1 MSDEGADDL
10 HWRPW
15 ERKTILWLFECVL
28 IGYADDLLSD
38 FQFKLSSDSSRSL
51 EMTLA
56 RFVRKNAF
64 RNKLRSSLTVL
75 SMAFSLALLSFLMS
89 MWQAFYGNNLRS
101 EQSAQRLI
109 VRHKVSLTNLIPGSY
124 RDKIRHV
131 PGVVKV
137 IPMNWFGGTYKDATQ
152 KNFFARFGTD
162 PDEFFDVYPELE
174 IPKDQLD
181 AWKKDRA
188 GAVADAELAKKYG
201 WKVGDRIVLQGD
213 IYPIRLE
220 LTLRGIFTAKLPNN
234 SLYFNEKYVEEGVK
248 FAKDQAG
255 FYGILVDSPQNVDRV
270 SHDVD
275 AMFANAPEPTR
286 TETEKAFGLSFL
298 AMLGNVK
305 AFILVI
311 ACAAV
316 FTILLVAGNT
326 MAMSIRER
334 TREVAVLKTMGFTR
348 KTILGVF
355 IGESIAIGTV
365 GGILGV
371 LFALLLITAGTFVPG
386 AGNLFVIAQ
395 HAWRFTAP
403 AAIVVA
409 TVAGFLSSAIPAY
422 GASRTGIVEGLRHI
436 G

>member
-1 MSDEGADDL
+1 
-10 HWRPW
+10 
-15 ERKTILWLFECVL
+15 
-28 IGYADDLLSD
+28 
-38 FQFKLSSDSSRSL
+38 
-51 EMTLA
+51 MTLA
-56 RFVRKNAF
+56 RFVRKNVY
-64 RNKLRSSLTVL
+64 RNKLRFWLTVG

-89 MWQAFYGNNLRS
+89 MWQAFYGNSNRS

-109 VRHKVSLTNLIPGSY
+109 VRHKVSLTNLIPASY

-174 IPKDQLD
+174 IPRDQLG

-201 WKVGDRIVLQGD
+201 WKVGDKIILQGD
-213 IYPIRLE
+213 IYPIKLE

-234 SLYFNEKYVEEGVK
+234 SLYFNEKYVEEGVP
-248 FAKDQAG
+248 FAKGAAG
-255 FYGILVDSPQNVDRV
+255 FYGILVDSPQHVDQV

-275 AMFANAPEPTR
+275 ALFANAPEPTR

-305 AFILVI
+305 AFILII
-311 ACAAV
+311 ASAAV
-316 FTILLVAGNT
+316 FTILLVSGNT

-348 KTILGVF
+348 KTILGIF
-355 IGESIAIGTV
+355 IGESATV
-365 GGILGV
+365 GLLGGILGT
-371 LFALLLITAGTFVPG
+371 LFALLLITGGTKVPN

-395 HAWRFTAP
+395 HFWLFTAP
-403 AAIVVA
+403 ASIGVAII
-409 TVAGFLSSAIPAY
+409 AGFLSSAIPAY
-422 GASRTGIVEGLRHI
+422 GASKTGIVEGLRHI

>member
-1 MSDEGADDL
+1 
-10 HWRPW
+10 
-15 ERKTILWLFECVL
+15 
-28 IGYADDLLSD
+28 
-38 FQFKLSSDSSRSL
+38 
-51 EMTLA
+51 MTLA
-56 RFVRKNAF
+56 RFVRKNVY
-64 RNKLRSSLTVL
+64 RNKLRFWLTVG

-109 VRHKVSLTNLIPGSY
+109 VRHKVSLTNLIPSSY
-124 RDKIRHV
+124 REKIRHV

-137 IPMNWFGGTYKDATQ
+137 VPMNWFGGTYKDATQ

-162 PDEFFDVYPELE
+162 PEEFFDLYTELE
-174 IPKDQLD
+174 IPPAQLD

-201 WKVGDRIVLQGD
+201 WKAGDKIILQGD

-234 SLYFNEKYVEEGVK
+234 SLYFNEKYVEEGVP
-248 FAKDQAG
+248 FAKGAAG
-255 FYGILVDSPQNVDRV
+255 FYGIIVDSPQHVDQV

-311 ACAAV
+311 ASASV
-316 FTILLVAGNT
+316 FTILLVSGNT

-348 KTILGVF
+348 RVILGLF
-355 IGESIAIGTV
+355 IGESTVVGLMGGVLGT
-365 GGILGV
+365 
-371 LFALLLITAGTFVPG
+371 LFALLLITGGTKAPG

-395 HAWRFTAP
+395 HAWKFTAP
-403 AAIVVA
+403 TAIGVA
-409 TVAGFLSSAIPAY
+409 ILAGFLSSAIPAY
-422 GASRTGIVEGLRHI
+422 SASRTGIVDGLRHI

>member
-1 MSDEGADDL
+1 
-10 HWRPW
+10 
-15 ERKTILWLFECVL
+15 
-28 IGYADDLLSD
+28 
-38 FQFKLSSDSSRSL
+38 
-51 EMTLA
+51 MTLA
-56 RFVRKNAF
+56 RFVRKNVY
-64 RNKLRSSLTVL
+64 RNKLRFWLTVG

-109 VRHKVSLTNLIPGSY
+109 VRHKVSLTNLIPSSY
-124 RDKIRHV
+124 REKIRHV

-137 IPMNWFGGTYKDATQ
+137 VPMNWFGGTYKDATQ

-162 PDEFFDVYPELE
+162 PEEFFDLYTELE
-174 IPKDQLD
+174 IPPAQLD

-201 WKVGDRIVLQGD
+201 WKAGDKIILQGD

-234 SLYFNEKYVEEGVK
+234 SLYFNEKYVEEGVP
-248 FAKDQAG
+248 FAKGAAG
-255 FYGILVDSPQNVDRV
+255 FYGILVDSPQHVDQV

-311 ACAAV
+311 ASASV
-316 FTILLVAGNT
+316 FTILLVSGNT

-348 KTILGVF
+348 RVILGLF
-355 IGESIAIGTV
+355 IGESTVVGLMGGVLGT
-365 GGILGV
+365 
-371 LFALLLITAGTFVPG
+371 LFALLLITGGTKAPG

-395 HAWRFTAP
+395 HAWKFTAP
-403 AAIVVA
+403 TAIGVA
-409 TVAGFLSSAIPAY
+409 ILAGFLSSAIPAY
-422 GASRTGIVEGLRHI
+422 SASRTGIVDGLRHI

>member
-1 MSDEGADDL
+1 
-10 HWRPW
+10 
-15 ERKTILWLFECVL
+15 
-28 IGYADDLLSD
+28 
-38 FQFKLSSDSSRSL
+38 
-51 EMTLA
+51 MTLTG
-56 RFVRKNAF
+56 FVRKNAF
-64 RNKLRSSLTVL
+64 RNKLRSGLTVL

-109 VRHKVSLTNLIPGSY
+109 VRHKVSLANLLPGSY
-124 RDKIRHV
+124 REKIQRI

-137 IPMNWFGGTYKDATQ
+137 IPMNWFGGTYRDSTP

-162 PDEFFDVYPELE
+162 PDDFFDVYPELE

-201 WKVGDRIVLQGD
+201 WKIGDRIVLQGD
-213 IYPIRLE
+213 IYPIQLE

-311 ACAAV
+311 SSAAV
-316 FTILLVAGNT
+316 FTILLVSGNT

-348 KTILGVF
+348 KVILTLFVA
-355 IGESIAIGTV
+355 ESAAVGLL
-365 GGILGV
+365 GGILGT
-371 LFALLLITAGTFVPG
+371 LFALLLITVGTKVPQ

-395 HAWRFTAP
+395 HFWMFTAP
-403 AAIVVA
+403 TAIGVA
-409 TVAGFLSSAIPAY
+409 ILAGFLSSAIPAY